1 MGFNLMTFLQS
12 PRQVFVVRC
21 AIISVIASIF
31 TLHSHAEVIKLTASC
46 DVELGAINAVC
57 VRSSEGSVAVYGWDQ
72 AVKHVLLTHGRRDVV
87 WRARKAAESAKV
99 VAPARERDLL
109 ENGLDYWGR
118 FPQARYHDY
127 AQQTT
132 KVPSHSWTVNQWV
145 EGGDAI
151 HLSGTRFEVIET
163 PGFTRGAVSYVAVL
177 DGKRVGFIG
186 DLIYGDG
193 KLLDLYSYQDAI
205 PVAQIR
211 GYHGYGA
218 RLADLVASLNRIID
232 AKLDVAVPARGPI
245 IPNPTDAAT
254 KLRQRVQAIYHN
266 YLSTNALNWYFKE
279 DRMRACGRRVL
290 GQDADIELMP
300 YCEYDTTP
308 DWIYEN
314 STSRLILSETGAGF
328 LLDCGSDRVIE
339 AIEELIQQQ
348 AVDKVEGIFVT
359 HFHDDHTDAV
369 AKAVKVFQSPV
380 YATEEYSDLL
390 EQPAA
395 FHLPAMTENPI
406 ANIKVMKDGATMKWH
421 EYTFTFHFFP
431 GQAFY
436 HGAMLVEKDGEK
448 PVFFIGDAFA
458 PSGFD
463 DYCILNRNLLH
474 DHEGYL
480 LCLEKIRDAGDCW
493 LINEHI
499 RHVFKFN
506 ATELDHLTNR
516 YRERRNLIRET
527 VAWDDA
533 NYAVDEQWAVFYPR
547 SETLSSKEVK
557 TIELRITNHSAKARD
572 YSLKFN
578 LPENVVSLDKVFQK
592 LTVQAGS
599 MGTASIRLK
608 ARGRWKDH
616 PWRIITAD
624 IETDGIHVREWS
636 DAYLTLKEVTR

>member
-1 MGFNLMTFLQS
+1 MPFPQCPHHALLFAT
-12 PRQVFVVRC
+12 
-21 AIISVIASIF
+21 ISLLASV
-31 TLHSHAEVIKLTASC
+31 LSGRSHAEVIELTSSC

-57 VRSSEGSVAVYGWDQ
+57 IRSNEGSVAVYGWDQ
-72 AVKHVLLTHGRRDVV
+72 PVNQVLLTHGRRDVI
-87 WRARKAAESAKV
+87 WRARKAAETAEV

-109 ENGLDYWGR
+109 ENGVDYWGR
-118 FPQARYHDY
+118 FQQTRYHDY

-132 KVPSHSWTVNQWV
+132 KVPSHSWTVNEWV
-145 EGGDAI
+145 KGGDLVQ
-151 HLSGTRFEVIET
+151 LSGTRFEVIET
-163 PGFTRGAVSYVAVL
+163 PGFTRGGVSYVAVL

-186 DLIYGDG
+186 DLIYGNG

-205 PVAQIR
+205 PEAQIR

-218 RLADLVASLNRIID
+218 RLADLVTSLTRIIE
-232 AKLDVAVPARGPI
+232 ANLDVAVPARGPI
-245 IPNPTDAAT
+245 IHHPSEAAA

-279 DRMRACGRRVL
+279 ERMRACGRRVL
-290 GQDADIELMP
+290 GQEAAIELMP
-300 YCEYDTTP
+300 YCKHEKTP

-314 STSRLILSETGAGF
+314 STSRLIMSETGAGF
-328 LLDCGSDRVIE
+328 LLDCGSNRVIE
-339 AIEELIQQQ
+339 SIEELIEQQ

-369 AKAVKVFQSPV
+369 ANAAKVFQCPV
-380 YATEEYSDLL
+380 YATREYSDVL

-406 ANIKVMKDGATMKWH
+406 PNITVMKDGAKMKWH

-436 HGAMLVEKDGEK
+436 HGAMLVEKAGEK

-463 DYCILNRNLLH
+463 DYCVLNRNLLH
-474 DHEGYL
+474 DNQGYL
-480 LCLEKIRDAGDCW
+480 LCLNKIRDAGDCW

-499 RHVFKFN
+499 RHVFQFN
-506 ATELDHLTNR
+506 SRELDHLTRR
-516 YRERRNLIRET
+516 YQKRRELIRET
-527 VAWDDA
+527 TAWDDP

-547 SETLSSKEVK
+547 SETISATDAK
-557 TIELRITNHSAKARD
+557 TIELRVTNHSDKPRE

-578 LPENVVSLDKVFQK
+578 LPENVVSSDDISQK
-592 LTVQAGS
+592 ITVQPGS
-599 MGTASIRLK
+599 VGTAAIRIK
-608 ARGRWKDH
+608 ATGTWKG
-616 PWRIITAD
+616 PAWRIVTAD

-636 DAYLTLKEVTR
+636 DAYLTLAGTAR